1 MPAPMSQNSEAGYS
15 LTSSEPAPISN
26 TGETG
31 PSRADR
37 AFGRGCGWVQSISD
51 GPRLQDLSAIVAS
64 WPLPRRASLAVA

>member
-1 MPAPMSQNSEAGYS
+1 MLAPMSQNSEAGYS

-37 AFGRGCGWVQSISD
+37 AFGRGS
-51 GPRLQDLSAIVAS
+51 
-64 WPLPRRASLAVA
+64 